1 MRHYETTYIL
11 RPNLGEDQFTEIIE
25 RTNAIVTEDNGS
37 IIDIDRWG
45 IKTLAYEIK
54 KETQGYYVNMNFAA
68 HGTTVAEIERIFRID
83 DRLLRYLTI
92 KLADAIDEAGI
103 DTIIEQIAAQA
114 AEAESV
120 ETEEAEGTDKVT
132 TTEKTAPKETGSEET
147 AANKTEE
154 ADKKPAETK
163 QAEDTEKTAAEKTD
177 SEETA
182 SVKTEEAE
190 KQS

>member
-25 RTNAIVTEDNGS
+25 RTSAIVTDDDGS

-54 KETQGYYVNMNFAA
+54 KETQGYYVIMNYAA
-68 HGTTVAEIERIFRID
+68 HGTTIAEIERIFRID

-103 DTIIEQIAAQA
+103 DTIKEQIAAHA
-114 AEAESV
+114 AEAASV
-120 ETEEAEGTDKVT
+120 ETGEVEGKEETAPQKTDSKETVSEKTEESEKPSAETGEAEGTEET
-132 TTEKTAPKETGSEET
+132 TTEKTDSGETEAQET
-147 AANKTEE
+147 VS
-154 ADKKPAETK
+154 DKI
-163 QAEDTEKTAAEKTD
+163 
-177 SEETA
+177 
-182 SVKTEEAE
+182 EEAE
-190 KQS
+190 KPS

>member
-25 RTNAIVTEDNGS
+25 RTSAIVTEDNGS

-54 KETQGYYVNMNFAA
+54 KETQGYYVIMNYAA
-68 HGTTVAEIERIFRID
+68 HGTTIAEIERIFRID

-103 DTIIEQIAAQA
+103 DTIKEQIAAHA
-114 AEAESV
+114 AEAASV
-120 ETEEAEGTDKVT
+120 ETGEVESTEETAPQKTDSKEIVSEKTEESEKPSAETGEAEGTEET
-132 TTEKTAPKETGSEET
+132 TTEKTDSGETEAQET
-147 AANKTEE
+147 ASDKTEE
-154 ADKKPAETK
+154 SEKP
-163 QAEDTEKTAAEKTD
+163 
-177 SEETA
+177 S
-182 SVKTEEAE
+182 
-190 KQS
+190 

>member
-25 RTNAIVTEDNGS
+25 RTNAIVTDDNGS

-54 KETQGYYVNMNFAA
+54 KETQGYYVNMNYAA

-103 DTIIEQIAAQA
+103 DTIKEQIAAQA

-120 ETEEAEGTDKVT
+120 DTEEAVD
-132 TTEKTAPKETGSEET
+132 TEKTGAKETASG
-147 AANKTEE
+147 KTEE
-154 ADKKPAETK
+154 SEKQAVETEK
-163 QAEDTEKTAAEKTD
+163 AEDTEGITTEKSD
-177 SEETA
+177 SEETDSKETA
-182 SVKTEEAE
+182 SEKTEESE

>member
-25 RTNAIVTEDNGS
+25 RTNAIVTDDNGS

-54 KETQGYYVNMNFAA
+54 KETQGYYVNMNYAA

-103 DTIIEQIAAQA
+103 DTIKEQIAQA

-120 ETEEAEGTDKVT
+120 DTEEAV
-132 TTEKTAPKETGSEET
+132 
-147 AANKTEE
+147 
-154 ADKKPAETK
+154 
-163 QAEDTEKTAAEKTD
+163 DTEKTGAKETTSGKTEESEKQSVDTEKAEATEEVTTKKSD
-177 SEETA
+177 SEETDSKETA
-182 SVKTEEAE
+182 SEKTEESE

>member
-25 RTNAIVTEDNGS
+25 RTSAIVTDDNGS

-54 KETQGYYVNMNFAA
+54 KETQGYYVTMNYAA
-68 HGTTVAEIERIFRID
+68 NGTTLAEIERIFRID

-103 DTIIEQIAAQA
+103 DTIKEQIAAHA
-114 AEAESV
+114 AEAASV
-120 ETEEAEGTDKVT
+120 ETGEVEGKEETAPQKTDSKKTVSEKTEESEKPSAETGEPEGTEET
-132 TTEKTAPKETGSEET
+132 TTEKTDSGETEAQET
-147 AANKTEE
+147 ASDKTEE
-154 ADKKPAETK
+154 SEKP
-163 QAEDTEKTAAEKTD
+163 
-177 SEETA
+177 S
-182 SVKTEEAE
+182 
-190 KQS
+190 

>member
-25 RTNAIVTEDNGS
+25 RTNAIVTDDNGS

-54 KETQGYYVNMNFAA
+54 KETQGYYVYMNYAA
-68 HGTTVAEIERIFRID
+68 HGNTVSEIERIFRID

-92 KLADAIDEAGI
+92 KLADSIDEAGI
-103 DTIIEQIAAQA
+103 NSIKEQIAAQA
-114 AEAESV
+114 AEADSV
-120 ETEEAEGTDKVT
+120 ETEESEDAGET
-132 TTEKTAPKETGSEET
+132 TAEKT
-147 AANKTEE
+147 
-154 ADKKPAETK
+154 
-163 QAEDTEKTAAEKTD
+163 DTEKTD
-177 SEETA
+177 SKKPA
-182 SVKTEEAE
+182 SEKTEESE

>member
-11 RPNLGEDQFTEIIE
+11 RPNLGEDQFTEIIK
-25 RTNAIVTEDNGS
+25 RTNAIVTDDDGS

-54 KETQGYYVNMNFAA
+54 KETQGYYVNMNYAA

-103 DTIIEQIAAQA
+103 DTIKEQIATQA
-114 AEAESV
+114 AAAESA
-120 ETEEAEGTDKVT
+120 ETEEGKGTE
-132 TTEKTAPKETGSEET
+132 EKASKETSSE
-147 AANKTEE
+147 KTEE
-154 ADKKPAETK
+154 SEKSSAETGE
-163 QAEDTEKTAAEKTD
+163 AEATEEVASEESD
-177 SEETA
+177 SEETGSKETA
-182 SVKTEEAE
+182 SDTTEEVE

>member
-1 MRHYETTYIL
+1 MRHYETTFIL

-25 RTNAIVTEDNGS
+25 RTNAIVTDDNGS
-37 IIDIDRWG
+37 IIDINRWG

-54 KETQGYYVNMNFAA
+54 KETQGYYVNMNYAA

-103 DTIIEQIAAQA
+103 NTVKEQIAAQTA
-114 AEAESV
+114 EEESAEMGEAEKESA
-120 ETEEAEGTDKVT
+120 ETGEAEGTKET
-132 TTEKTAPKETGSEET
+132 TT
-147 AANKTEE
+147 
-154 ADKKPAETK
+154 
-163 QAEDTEKTAAEKTD
+163 EKTD
-177 SEETA
+177 SEETGSKETA
-182 SVKTEEAE
+182 SDKTEESE

>member
-25 RTNAIVTEDNGS
+25 RTSAIVTDDDGS

-54 KETQGYYVNMNFAA
+54 KETQGYYVNMNYAA
-68 HGTTVAEIERIFRID
+68 HGTTIAEIERIFRID

-103 DTIIEQIAAQA
+103 DTIKEQIAAHA
-114 AEAESV
+114 AEAASV
-120 ETEEAEGTDKVT
+120 ETGEVEGTKETTTQKTDSKETVSEKTEESEKPSAETGEAEGTEET
-132 TTEKTAPKETGSEET
+132 TTEKTDSGETETQET
-147 AANKTEE
+147 ASDKTEE
-154 ADKKPAETK
+154 SEKP
-163 QAEDTEKTAAEKTD
+163 
-177 SEETA
+177 S
-182 SVKTEEAE
+182 
-190 KQS
+190 